1 MFTFAA
7 AVLSFAGLCASGGAS
22 VDNVYAGDLPN
33 APGKRLSV
41 ITVTY
46 PPGAKS
52 APHRHDAFVF
62 AYVLS
67 GRVRSRVDDGPVRE
81 YAAGQSWT
89 ETPNALHAVSEN
101 ASATEP
107 ATFLVVFV
115 AESGA
120 ALSAPAR

>member
-1 MFTFAA
+1 M
-7 AVLSFAGLCASGGAS
+7 
-22 VDNVYAGDLPN
+22 
-33 APGKRLSV
+33 

-67 GRVRSRVDDGPVRE
+67 GRVRSRVGDGPVRE

-89 ETPNALHAVSEN
+89 EAPNALHAVSEN
-101 ASATEP
+101 ASAIEP

-115 AESGA
+115 ADPDA
-120 ALSAPAR
+120 TLSAPSN

>member
-1 MFTFAA
+1 MTLVAA
-7 AVLSFAGLCASGGAS
+7 MLLAIGGLCAPGGAQ
-22 VDNVYAGDLPN
+22 VGNLYAGDLPN

-52 APHRHDAFVF
+52 VPHRHDAFVF

-67 GRVRSRVDDGPVRE
+67 GRVRSRVGDGPVRE
-81 YAAGQSWT
+81 YSTGQSWT
-89 ETPNALHAVSEN
+89 EAPNALHAVSEN

-107 ATFLVVFV
+107 ATFLVLFV
-115 AESGA
+115 ADPDA
-120 ALSAPAR
+120 ALNSPQH